1 VNTQEVD
8 SSVSPIHVMLVED
21 DERLADLTIKYLEE
35 NGFEVTWIN
44 NGLVAVDK
52 IIQIQPDVVILDL
65 MLPGIDGLEVCKQ
78 VRSDYQGSIIMLT
91 ARSDEVDQVLGLE
104 IGADDYIAKPVKP
117 RLLLARVR
125 AMVRRRDFIQ
135 QQDSNG
141 LEADQAQ
148 AVEKLVFDALE
159 IDNQARMVRLQGE
172 EVEMTSAEYDLLWLL
187 AYNAGTILTREYIFE
202 HLRGI
207 SYDGQDRS
215 IDVRIS
221 RIRPKVGDDPDNP
234 KRIKTVRGKGYLFV
248 REVQF

>member
-104 IGADDYIAKPVKP
+104 IGADDYIAQPVKP
-117 RLLLARVR
+117 SLLLARVR